1 MWKKRVR
8 SSSKC
13 LQKKNKLK
21 EIAKLLYQ
29 TSEPENVQT
38 LAGIEETIRAQTL
51 EYISPQLGV
60 FLSNKLQ
67 AQQKDDVGN

>member
-1 MWKKRVR
+1 MSPEEKQA
-8 SSSKC
+8 
-13 LQKKNKLK
+13 LQHHVK

-67 AQQKDDVGN
+67 AQQKDDVES